1 MADDTPTWDDSFEF
15 SATNYARVRD
25 VLRADIINAVFQP
38 DDRLKI
44 AELSKRYEISANPI
58 REALQQLQG
67 EGLVEMLP
75 NRGARV
81 RLLDL
86 DVLRD
91 WIEVREAME
100 MFFARRFVELANN
113 RDIAELER
121 IEAELE
127 AAAAVPDREQVQ
139 VKNSEFHTAIHRVSG
154 NREAVAIINK
164 NTDLVRALRRR
175 VGFAD
180 QRLPAIIRQHRALI
194 RAFKTRNAERAGS
207 VMRQHVVDAGQDLR
221 DQYEASMRETFTR
234 SVDSYLSRKKVP
246 KGWRPAFPP
255 DRKS

>member
-1 MADDTPTWDDSFEF
+1 MADDTSSGGEAFEF

-38 DDRLKI
+38 GDRLKI

-75 NRGARV
+75 NKGARV
-81 RLLDL
+81 RVLDL
-86 DVLRD
+86 DVLSD

-100 MFFARRFVELANN
+100 VFFARRFVELANK
-113 RDIAELER
+113 RDITELER

-127 AAAAVPDREQVQ
+127 AAAAAPDMEAVQ
-139 VKNSEFHTAIHRVSG
+139 AKNSEFHTLIHRVSG
-154 NREAVAIINK
+154 NREATAIINK
-164 NTDLVRALRRR
+164 NTDLIRALRHR

-180 QRLPAIIRQHRALI
+180 KRLPGIIRQHRALI
-194 RAFKTRNAERAGS
+194 RAFKARNAEQAGTL
-207 VMRQHVVDAGQDLR
+207 MREHVVDAGKDLR
-221 DQYEASMRETFTR
+221 DQYEASMRDTFAK

-246 KGWRPAFPP
+246 KGWRPTYPA
-255 DRKS
+255 DAKG